1 MITIVGREEE
11 AEETLG
17 LGEHHT
23 GSEEKVDSGVK
34 RSGGRRC
41 IHEMLW
47 ATSKVD
53 CD

>member
-1 MITIVGREEE
+1 MITVVGRKEE
-11 AEETLG
+11 AKETLG

-23 GSEEKVDSGVK
+23 GSEEQVDGGIK

-41 IHEMLW
+41 TYEMLW
-47 ATSKVD
+47 ATSKAD